1 MSLHRL
7 QRDRAS
13 HSPSAS
19 GQYNSIMK
27 LTQEFVAPHPR
38 GLVWNAFA
46 DTELL
51 VSCFPGAKL
60 ISVEGDGTFSGEV
73 SARLGPMRMQFS
85 GEGLILRDQS
95 SWQGEVQGKGSDRGS
110 NSRVTAN
117 MVYQLTEDKQGQET
131 LIKVEVDYVLTGSL
145 AQVGRGPVLEEFVRQ
160 ITKEFSAT
168 LDKKLQ
174 HSVANEVDVRSTPA
188 GQKEFLFG
196 SIFLKTL
203 CSLVRKG
210 LERLFVK

>member
-1 MSLHRL
+1 
-7 QRDRAS
+7 
-13 HSPSAS
+13 
-19 GQYNSIMK
+19 MK
-27 LTQEFVAPHPR
+27 LTQEFVVSHPR
-38 GLVWNAFA
+38 EFVWNAFD

-85 GEGLILRDQS
+85 GDGLILRDQS
-95 SWQGEVQGKGSDRGS
+95 SWQGEVKGKGSDRGS

-117 MVYQLTEDKQGQET
+117 MRYQLIEERQGQET

-160 ITKEFSAT
+160 ITKEFGAT
-168 LDKKLQ
+168 LDQKLQ
-174 HSVANEVDVRSTPA
+174 RSVTNEIDVRSTAA
-188 GQKEFLFG
+188 GQEELLFG

-203 CSLVRKG
+203 CSIVRKG
-210 LERLFVK
+210 LARLFVK